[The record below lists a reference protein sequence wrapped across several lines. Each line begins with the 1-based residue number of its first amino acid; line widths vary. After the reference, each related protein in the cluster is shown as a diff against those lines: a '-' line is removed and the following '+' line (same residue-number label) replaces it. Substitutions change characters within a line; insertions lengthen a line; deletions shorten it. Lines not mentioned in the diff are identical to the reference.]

1 MIKKNITLINGI
13 VGIIGGLILTFST
26 KLAEI
31 VVQNEINSNIEGA
44 VDSITSDPLGS
55 ISNVASGNVS
65 YNTTQTTF
73 LATLILGI
81 GIALIILGAMGY
93 FFRQKEANYTVAAS
107 LLFVLGGIITLF
119 SEFTWLAGILALVAG
134 VLYLM
139 SVKQTAQ

>member
-26 KLAEI
+26 KLKETVA
-31 VVQNEINSNIEGA
+31 QNDLNSNIEGA

-65 YNTTQTTF
+65 YSTTQTTF
-73 LATLILGI
+73 LTILILGI

-107 LLFVLGGIITLF
+107 LLFVLGGIITLASEIYWF
-119 SEFTWLAGILALVAG
+119 SGIIALAAG
-134 VLYLM
+134 ALYLM

>member
-13 VGIIGGLILTFST
+13 VGMIGGLILTFST
-26 KLAEI
+26 KLKETVA
-31 VVQNEINSNIEGA
+31 QNDLNSNIEGA

-65 YNTTQTTF
+65 YSTTQTTF
-73 LATLILGI
+73 LTILILGI
-81 GIALIILGAMGY
+81 GIALIILGSMGY

-107 LLFVLGGIITLF
+107 LLFVLGGIITLASEIYWF
-119 SEFTWLAGILALVAG
+119 SGIIALAAG
-134 VLYLM
+134 ALYLM